1 MTSCKAAKVLALFAL
16 LSFFGQNECYIGLV
30 DSDTYKTVKHFADE
44 CVRIK
49 PLRGFFKN
57 KKLRKKFKKVKLF
70 FCFASLCNQESCL
83 CFRIRLACKSI
94 FQRKKCN
101 SAAGKYS
108 VLVSTFLLN
117 IAL

>member
-1 MTSCKAAKVLALFAL
+1 M
-16 LSFFGQNECYIGLV
+16 

-57 KKLRKKFKKVKLF
+57 KKLRKKFKKVKLS

-83 CFRIRLACKSI
+83 FS
-94 FQRKKCN
+94 KKNATALQEIQCLGQHL
-101 SAAGKYS
+101 SLKYCTVRVFVHIIEKEKETKKPS
-108 VLVSTFLLN
+108 
-117 IAL
+117 